1 MACTQGGGAPAISAG
16 DGTVTAPV
24 KRVWQPTDL
33 WLLGIVLAIIN
44 FWLFA
49 QTLLNVIP
57 GIRASLGVDPT
68 VANLGLGDGAH
79 SGLFIVVFGGLA
91 DRAVRPADTG
101 VPRGDPGHDPPVGEL
116 LLQRLGPKKPMLLG
130 AGTAAV
136 AILLTSTLSC

>member
-49 QTLLNVIP
+49 QTRLNVIP

-79 SGLFIVVFGGLA
+79 VRGCSSSCSAAWPTVQSGLL
-91 DRAVRPADTG
+91 TL
-101 VPRGDPGHDPPVGEL
+101 GHL
-116 LLQRLGPKKPMLLG
+116 
-130 AGTAAV
+130 V
-136 AILLTSTLSC
+136 AILATIPR